1 MKLYTGSIDWG
12 DSDMDS
18 KIDSIDRK
26 ILGLLQ
32 EDARMSYA
40 EIGRHIHLSR
50 VAVRDRIKQM
60 EQSGVITKY
69 SAIIDSKALGLKL
82 AVFLEIEVLP
92 SKIKVVASEIAK
104 MERVTIV
111 YQMTG
116 PTILHVH
123 LYIENNNKLSTF
135 LNEKIY
141 PLEGINK
148 TTVYML
154 LKDYKTDLSIR

>member
-1 MKLYTGSIDWG
+1 MIG
-12 DSDMDS
+12 DSDMNS
-18 KIDSIDRK
+18 KIDSIDKK
-26 ILGLLQ
+26 ILALLQ

-60 EQSGVITKY
+60 EQDEVIIKY
-69 SAIIDSKALGLKL
+69 STIVNSKALGLKL

-92 SKIKVVASEIAK
+92 SKIEVVASEIAR
-104 MERVTIV
+104 MEQVTIV

-123 LYIENNNKLSTF
+123 LYIENNNKLSGF
-135 LNEKIY
+135 LNDKIY
-141 PLEGINK
+141 PLEGITR

-154 LKDYKTDLSIR
+154 LKDYKTDLSIK

>member
-1 MKLYTGSIDWG
+1 MRFYSWG
-12 DSDMDS
+12 DREMDI
-18 KIDSIDRK
+18 KIDSIDKK
-26 ILGLLQ
+26 ILALLQ

-60 EQSGVITKY
+60 EEHGVITKY
-69 SAIIDSKALGLKL
+69 SAIVDSRALGLKL

-92 SKIKVVASEIAK
+92 SRIEKVASEIAE
-104 MERVTIV
+104 MEQVTIV

-123 LYIENNNKLSTF
+123 LFVENNNKLSAF
-135 LNEKIY
+135 LNDKIY
-141 PLEGINK
+141 PLEGI
-148 TTVYML
+148 TRTSVYML
-154 LKDYKTDLSIR
+154 LKDYKTDLSIK

>member
-1 MKLYTGSIDWG
+1 MN
-12 DSDMDS
+12 S
-18 KIDSIDRK
+18 KIDSIDKK
-26 ILGLLQ
+26 ILTLLQ

-60 EQSGVITKY
+60 EEDGVITKY
-69 SAIIDSKALGLKL
+69 SAIVDSRALGLKL

-92 SKIKVVASEIAK
+92 SRIEQVASEITK
-104 MERVTIV
+104 MEQVTIV

-123 LYIENNNKLSTF
+123 LYVENNNKLSAF

-141 PLEGINK
+141 PLEGI
-148 TTVYML
+148 TRTSVYML
-154 LKDYKTDLSIR
+154 LKDYKTDLSIK